1 MSRSLISPK
10 PLQIQGGKLDM
21 GQKFKGRRLSKSEEV
36 DYERNEDLMEL
47 MMQESS
53 RKPQRREREKRNWQE
68 ELEN

>member
-1 MSRSLISPK
+1 
-10 PLQIQGGKLDM
+10 M